1 MNLKH
6 FISILIS
13 KIIFNCVIAQNVYEY
28 QRADSVKVIELGQQV
43 KYPWAGGLNY
53 IEIGKID
60 LNYDG
65 LSDLVAFENSGWK
78 IVPFINLGGT
88 SGENYRFA
96 PEYISKFPTDLR
108 EWIQFVDYDADGR
121 VDIFAYFSGSTM
133 VYRNVGNVTSGLV
146 FQKVKIQLPSLQGI
160 GYFGIYTS
168 PVDLPA
174 FADIDSDG
182 DIDVLTFNVLGSCL
196 EYHRNMSMENFG
208 NKDSL
213 IFTYITDNWGNFTIG
228 SSSNNVTLNDSCD
241 GQKHAGGSSLL
252 ALDLNGDNLKDLVIG
267 DIGYNTMNYLIN
279 GGSLQYANMVQSNN
293 NFPVGFGSAPAVNLS
308 SYPAGFYLDINND
321 DKRDLILSPNL
332 AFAENTKGIW
342 YYKNSGTDSQPLFNL
357 VKKNFLQGDMIDVGE
372 GAFPVLFDF
381 DNDGL
386 KDLLISNY
394 GYYINVNVY
403 DSRIK
408 AYKNTG
414 TASSPE
420 FTLYSSDFGNL
431 SSAGFV
437 GIVPCF
443 GDLDGDGD
451 ADMLVGERNGRLHYY
466 KNTAPAGQTATYTLE
481 AQNFSSIQELQHSSP
496 ILFDLDEDGLLD
508 IIVGAKPGKLNF
520 YKNIGTATM
529 PQFPSIPTI
538 NDLGGVNVIDS
549 SLSFN
554 SYSTPFLFVDAND
567 FQLFVGSANG
577 RIFHYKNI
585 KGNINGQFTLVT
597 KNLGNIKEGARTGVA
612 VSDLNADGKFDMVVG
627 NYAGGVAL
635 YYGTNINNSIGNE
648 SLSYDFEI
656 FPNPAAEMFNL
667 KLNGNKPQKIT
678 YEIVSMD
685 GKVCRKGLLTGIST
699 PISCEG
705 LSHGLYFIRLINEH
719 NAIKSVQK
727 VIIN

>member
-1 MNLKH
+1 M
-6 FISILIS
+6 IE
-13 KIIFNCVIAQNVYEY
+13 AG
-28 QRADSVKVIELGQQV
+28 QRVKF
-43 KYPWAGGLNY
+43 PWAGGLNY

-65 LSDLVAFENSGWK
+65 LMDLVAFENSGWR
-78 IVPFINLGGT
+78 IVPFINIGGAA
-88 SGENYRFA
+88 SENYKFA
-96 PEYISKFPTDLR
+96 PEYISKFPTDLK

-133 VYRNVGNVTSGLV
+133 VYRNTGNAASGLI
-146 FQKVKIQLPSLQGI
+146 FQKVKTQLPSLQGI

-174 FADIDSDG
+174 FSDIDSDG

-196 EYHRNMSMENFG
+196 EYHKNMSMENFG

-213 IFTYITDNWGNFTIG
+213 IFTFITDNWGKFTIG
-228 SSSNNVTLNDSCD
+228 STSNNVTLNDSCD

-267 DIGYNTMNYLIN
+267 DIGYNTLNYVIN
-279 GGSLQYANMVQSNN
+279 GGTLQNANMVQTNN
-293 NFPVGFGSAPAVNLS
+293 NFPVGFGSAAAVNLS
-308 SYPAGFYLDINND
+308 SYPAGFYIDINND
-321 DKRDLILSPNL
+321 AKRDLILSPNL
-332 AFAENTKGIW
+332 SFAENTKGIW
-342 YYKNSGTDSQPLFNL
+342 YYNNSGSDEQPQFNL
-357 VKKNFLQGDMIDVGE
+357 IKKNFLQGDMIDVGE

-394 GYYINVNVY
+394 GYYMNVNVY

-414 TASSPE
+414 TSTNPE
-420 FTLYSSDFGNL
+420 FTLFSSDFGNL

-437 GIVPCF
+437 GIIPCF

-466 KNTAPAGQTATYTLE
+466 KNTAPAGQTAAYTLE
-481 AQNFSSIQELQHSSP
+481 TLNFSSIQELQHSCP
-496 ILFDLDEDGLLD
+496 VLFDLDEDGLLD
-508 IIVGAKPGKLNF
+508 IIVGAKPGKLNY
-520 YKNIGTATM
+520 YKNTGTASL

-549 SLSFN
+549 TLSFN
-554 SYSTPFLFVDAND
+554 SYSTPFIFEDAND

-577 RIFHYKNI
+577 RIYHYKNL
-585 KGNINGQFTLVT
+585 KGNMNGQFTLVT
-597 KNLGNIKEGARTGVA
+597 KNLGNIREGARTGVA
-612 VSDLNADGKFDMVVG
+612 VADLNADGKFDVVVS

-635 YYGTNINNSIGNE
+635 YYGTNVNNSLDNSNLMYE
-648 SLSYDFEI
+648 FEI
-656 FPNPAAEMFNL
+656 FPNPSTGAFNL
-667 KLNGNKPQKIT
+667 KLNVNLTQKMK
-678 YEIVSMD
+678 YEIISTD
-685 GKVCRKGLLTGIST
+685 GKIVRQGMLTGTST
-699 PISCEG
+699 LISCDN
-705 LSHGLYFIRLINEH
+705 LTNGLYFISINDEH
-719 NAIKSVQK
+719 NSIKSVQK
-727 VIIN
+727 LVIQ